1 MWFKFAGL
9 KYMNMKHNFFLALS
23 FFFIVCL
30 SFINNLYAL
39 GISTEFNNILV
50 ENLQIGQ
57 EYNLTKLLNL
67 PCKAKNNS
75 DKKVKIKIQ
84 PVRPVQQSLKPGFE
98 VIPST
103 DWIKILN
110 SEISVEPQ
118 SFAVSDLVIKIP
130 DDKTLLGR
138 KFQVNIWFYISSVE
152 GESGLLSM
160 TPGVEGSLLF
170 SISAEVKKQKVKP
183 VDLSF
188 ELSPAEVYKVVTST
202 DNFVGSVEIKNM
214 SKKTVLYEITQANP
228 KDMNIHIKEGY
239 ELLPENFSLLVV
251 PNRLK
256 IKEGSSKKFDI
267 FCVSKLSSQ
276 YIGKKYFGLVE
287 IKTTSKGIS
296 GSKFVK
302 VYLE

>member
-1 MWFKFAGL
+1 MKSLFKIYTL
-9 KYMNMKHNFFLALS
+9 R
-23 FFFIVCL
+23 FIFYILFVYSL
-30 SFINNLYAL
+30 PFTLYASL
-39 GISTEFNNILV
+39 GISTEFNNIFI

-57 EYNLTKLLNL
+57 EYNLTQMFNL

-84 PVRPVQQSLKPGFE
+84 PVKPVQQSLKPGFE

-110 SEISVEPQ
+110 PEISVEPQ
-118 SFAVSDLVIKIP
+118 GFAVSDLVVKIP

-170 SISAEVKKQKVKP
+170 SISAEIKKQKVKP

-188 ELSPAEVYKVVTST
+188 ELSPAEVYKVFTST

-256 IKEGSSKKFDI
+256 IKKGSSKKFDI
-267 FCVSKLSSQ
+267 FCVSKLSLE

-302 VYLE
+302 IYLDVR